1 MSSLSEFF
9 EDKEKILNVIQD
21 VTIGLKDPNLSYEE
35 WKTQGLEGTPKGK
48 FRNPKTG
55 IIVNRKKMKILY
67 DQHIKGIKKKE
78 VSNAL
83 KEQVLKED
91 YPMYKCHDCGEE
103 YPRVKEHNGQ
113 KLNFWPN
120 NPSTK
125 NGMRNFCGSWGKIHY
140 VPIDETGKDLPNLL
154 VQANGSIIRKND
166 GLYKIVLG
174 CDTYR
179 DRLRY
184 TTEENPYGVRK
195 GYEGDYSERTKHPHK
210 ILSELVSSCR
220 TKYDDCDLPQ
230 DWAINQAEQQ
240 NYMCAGFAKVG
251 KKVKFDM
258 TKTKGE
264 KNLLNP
270 SIDRIDNS
278 KGHVVGNCQ
287 LTTYGFNMMTN
298 NAPDHNIMALLEQ
311 LQ

>member
-21 VTIGLKDPNLSYEE
+21 VTINLKDPNLSYEE

-125 NGMRNFCGSWGKIHY
+125 NGMRNFCGSW
-140 VPIDETGKDLPNLL
+140 E
-154 VQANGSIIRKND
+154 
-166 GLYKIVLG
+166 
-174 CDTYR
+174 
-179 DRLRY
+179 
-184 TTEENPYGVRK
+184 
-195 GYEGDYSERTKHPHK
+195 
-210 ILSELVSSCR
+210 
-220 TKYDDCDLPQ
+220 KY
-230 DWAINQAEQQ
+230 
-240 NYMCAGFAKVG
+240 
-251 KKVKFDM
+251 
-258 TKTKGE
+258 
-264 KNLLNP
+264 
-270 SIDRIDNS
+270 
-278 KGHVVGNCQ
+278 
-287 LTTYGFNMMTN
+287 
-298 NAPDHNIMALLEQ
+298 IMFQ
-311 LQ
+311 